1 MIISWQGFN
10 NFKLKNTKTSI
21 VLNPYNLDKKTKL
34 RKLKTD
40 IVLFSNSKK
49 IKESKIDKE
58 SFIISSPGEYEVR
71 DVFIYGREIDN
82 NIIYYIMFDDL
93 KIAFLGEFNNK
104 ELKNEDLELIEGS
117 DILILPVGGGE
128 LTNSKNA
135 VKIISQVE
143 PRIVIP
149 SCYKAGTFNL
159 ETEDLSVFVKDFG
172 IKPEKLDKFKI
183 SKKDLPQ
190 NELKLII
197 LNINK

>member
-40 IVLFSNSKK
+40 IVLFSNPKK

-71 DVFIYGREIDN
+71 DVFIYGREINN

-117 DILILPVGGGE
+117 DILILPV
-128 LTNSKNA
+128 
-135 VKIISQVE
+135 ISHNRNDLQSTE
-143 PRIVIP
+143 PQ
-149 SCYKAGTFNL
+149 YH
-159 ETEDLSVFVKDFG
+159 
-172 IKPEKLDKFKI
+172 
-183 SKKDLPQ
+183 
-190 NELKLII
+190 
-197 LNINK
+197 

>member
-10 NFKLKNTKTSI
+10 NFKLKNTKTSV

-40 IVLFSNSKK
+40 IVLFSNPKK

-71 DVFIYGREIDN
+71 DVFIYGREINN

-128 LTNSKNA
+128 LTNSRNA

-159 ETEDLSVFVKDFG
+159 ETEDISVFIKDFG